1 MAQITVFHT
10 SDIHNK
16 LKTADF
22 ERVGRV
28 KASVPGALLFDSGD
42 AIWSGNIYWRI
53 GGEPILKD
61 MSAVPYDA
69 MCVGNREYHLLKIG
83 MDSKISCADF
93 PILSAN
99 LRAKGDIVPESVPY
113 VSFEREGVKI
123 TVVGFTVPCVTE
135 EMFVEK
141 LASYYFEKP
150 IPAAEEIVPK
160 LRADCDLL
168 IALTHIGIGK
178 DRELAKKT
186 DIDII
191 FGGHTHTVTPE
202 PEFVS
207 GTYILHSDC
216 HGKFLRKTVIDTDSP
231 NLIASTELIPLK
243 ETK

>member
-1 MAQITVFHT
+1 MP
-10 SDIHNK
+10 K
-16 LKTADF
+16 LK
-22 ERVGRV
+22 
-28 KASVPGALLFDSGD
+28 
-42 AIWSGNIYWRI
+42 
-53 GGEPILKD
+53 
-61 MSAVPYDA
+61 
-69 MCVGNREYHLLKIG
+69 
-83 MDSKISCADF
+83 
-93 PILSAN
+93 
-99 LRAKGDIVPESVPY
+99 
-113 VSFEREGVKI
+113 
-123 TVVGFTVPCVTE
+123 
-135 EMFVEK
+135 
-141 LASYYFEKP
+141 
-150 IPAAEEIVPK
+150 
-160 LRADCDLL
+160 ADCDLL